1 MSYSLGNNMPSF
13 PWSLFDKALTF
24 CFGLYALVLLCVLC
38 GRRMTY
44 LLEAQFVAFLPAF
57 MTSLVASILIVMTK
71 QRHIHR
77 TARVYALQAVQCSHR
92 HPTPRIGGLAVLA
105 GGIVAAYLFNGLY
118 GDMLWLALLA
128 ASPVF
133 LAGLLEDTGF
143 RASPGSRLGAAMLSG
158 GIMVLLTGQT
168 IHSGVAPGIDLLLG
182 FFAVSA
188 LFTVLVTAAICHAFN
203 LVDGMNGLAIVISL
217 MAVLSLAL
225 IAIAVGDYPVA
236 AMAGGIGSAVL
247 GVLFLNY
254 PFGKLFLGDSGAYT
268 VGFLIAWTG
277 ILLIARN
284 PDVSNWAV
292 LLTIFWPF
300 MDTTEAVARRFLRN
314 TSLAKPDR
322 LHFHH
327 LVMRMVKPSLRT
339 EAHSYLANPLTTLL
353 MLPLVA
359 IPAILGVLTANDN
372 QAAIVCLTLCILA
385 YVVIRRSVVRSFQ
398 QSFHQGLVADE
409 R

>member
-1 MSYSLGNNMPSF
+1 MAYF
-13 PWSLFDKALTF
+13 
-24 CFGLYALVLLCVLC
+24 
-38 GRRMTY
+38 
-44 LLEAQFVAFLPAF
+44 LETQFAAFLPAF
-57 MTSLVASILIVMTK
+57 MTSLAASILIVMTK
-71 QRHIHR
+71 ERHIHR
-77 TARVYALQAVQCSHR
+77 TARAYALQAVQCSHR

-105 GGIVAAYLFNGLY
+105 GGIVAAYLFKGIY

-128 ASPVF
+128 AGPVF
-133 LAGLLEDTGF
+133 LAGLFEDTGF
-143 RASPGSRLGAAMLSG
+143 RASPGSRLAAAMLSG

-168 IHSGVAPGIDLLLG
+168 IHSGVAPGIDFLLG
-182 FFAVSA
+182 FFVVSA
-188 LFTVLVTAAICHAFN
+188 LFTVFVTTAICHAFN
-203 LVDGMNGLAIVISL
+203 LVDGMNGLAIVIAL
-217 MAVLSLAL
+217 MAAISLAL
-225 IAIAVGDYPVA
+225 IAITTGDYPVA

-284 PDVSNWAV
+284 PDVTNWAV

-300 MDTTEAVARRFLRN
+300 MDTTEAVTRRFLRN
-314 TSLAKPDR
+314 TPLARPDR

-327 LVMRMVKPSLRT
+327 LVMRRMMPSVRT
-339 EAHSYLANPLTTLL
+339 GAHTYLANPLTTLL

-372 QAAIVCLTLCILA
+372 QAAIVCLMLCILV
-385 YVVIRRSVVRSFQ
+385 YVAIRRSMVRSFQ
-398 QSFHQGLVADE
+398 HNLHHALITDE
-409 R
+409 